1 MKKRLK
7 RLLRL
12 VLLAFF
18 LCALIGSLA
27 CKTRQNGGEENLVRV
42 YVAHNEKQYTAAVKE
57 FQERTGVAVE
67 IVSAGTGDCLQR
79 IASEAENPQCD
90 VMWGGTVESLEA
102 YVAYFQPYVC
112 AEDAFIA
119 DAFKDP
125 NDLWIGESQ
134 QPAVIMYNRNLV
146 ANSDIPVVWKDLLD
160 PKWKRQIA
168 SADPASSGSAYT
180 LLCNMILAVSKQAD
194 KSDGWAFVT
203 ALFDNAVISGGS
215 STVYQGVANGE
226 YALGLTLEQLACPYV
241 LENPES
247 VGMIYPADGSS
258 NVPDGVALVKGC
270 PHEENAKRFIDF
282 LLSADCQRF
291 MSEEFDRRS
300 VRGDIPQP
308 ASLPDLNSIYFIDY
322 DYEWAGVGKEAV
334 LRQWQTVQEQS
345 GQ

>member
-1 MKKRLK
+1 MKS
-7 RLLRL
+7 LRSM
-12 VLLAFF
+12 VRPALLALL
-18 LCALIGSLA
+18 LCALFCLFG
-27 CKTRQNGGEENLVRV
+27 CKAHQDDVGENVVRV

-57 FQERTGVAVE
+57 FQERTGIQVL

-79 IASEAENPQCD
+79 IASEADDPQCD

-102 YVAYFQPYVC
+102 YVAFFQPYVC
-112 AEDAFIA
+112 AEDAYIPEQ
-119 DAFKDP
+119 FKDP

-146 ANSDIPVVWKDLLD
+146 ADSEIPVVWEDLLD
-160 PKWKRQIA
+160 LKWKGQIA

-203 ALFDNAVISGGS
+203 ALFENAVISGGS

-241 LENPES
+241 LENPDG

-270 PHEENAKRFIDF
+270 PHEENARLFIDF
-282 LLSADCQRF
+282 LLSADCQQF
-291 MSEEFDRRS
+291 MSDEFDRRS
-300 VRGDIPQP
+300 VRSDIAQP

-334 LRQWQTVQEQS
+334 LRQWQAVLEQFE
-345 GQ
+345 Q